1 MKGTTVPRILHATIT
16 KRMSS
21 SSSNIRPIVELREYE
36 LIPSKVMEYIKET
49 TSASDLRKSLT
60 PLRMFT
66 MPETGGNINVATHL
80 YYFEGGFEERNLK
93 RQGMGMNQDW
103 KDYLQKARPCMVNQN
118 STIFVEAPIVNQMD
132 GICGLKA
139 GNTVSSSNTDCIFEF
154 RRYQL
159 KLGYDTVPLF
169 LELYEKGL
177 PSKLSAPGTDPSTE
191 LTTLLY
197 SEVGQL
203 NEVIEI
209 WKHAS
214 TDAMERSRVAARSAI
229 DWRKSIAEIANLANV
244 FTCTI
249 HKPLSF
255 SPLR

>member
-1 MKGTTVPRILHATIT
+1 M
-16 KRMSS
+16 KRMPSS
-21 SSSNIRPIVELREYE
+21 LSNLRPIVELREYE

-80 YYFEGGFEERNLK
+80 YYFEGGFEERNQK
-93 RQGMGMNQDW
+93 RQNMGTNQDW
-103 KDYLQKARPCMVNQN
+103 KDYLQKARPCMVNQKSN
-118 STIFVEAPIVNQMD
+118 IFVEAPIVHQMD
-132 GICGLKA
+132 KISGLKFR
-139 GNTVSSSNTDCIFEF
+139 NEDIPSNTDSIFEF

-159 KLGYDTVPLF
+159 KLGYDTIPLF

-177 PSKLSAPGTDPSTE
+177 PSKLSAPGTDPSTQ
-191 LTTLLY
+191 LITILY
-197 SEVGQL
+197 SDVGQL

-209 WKHAS
+209 WKHGS
-214 TDAMERSRVAARSAI
+214 TDAMERSRVAARSAN
-229 DWRKSIAEIANLANV
+229 DWRKCIGEIANLANV